1 MSIILRCD
9 MCELEIEDVDAI
21 LVAIQHW
28 LILKNPH
35 SAHGEEH
42 FCRRCGHKQKRII
55 DEQREEMAQRQENE

>member
-1 MSIILRCD
+1 MSIVLHCD
-9 MCELEIEDVDAI
+9 MCEREIEDVGAI

-42 FCRRCGHKQKRII
+42 FCRKCSPGQQIII
-55 DEQREEMAQRQENE
+55 DEQREEMARRQENE